1 MIIESNK
8 SLIKYL
14 AGMVN
19 TLPGMFDKHGIGKE
33 ILKAYEYQTS
43 LVIDLPVQDL
53 IKLKEVLFRTNHSF
67 TSGNLDKAKCIVGG
81 VDLIQLYKKE
91 TMPHM
96 MRLIRGLENEI
107 TLKSKSPCT

>member
-19 TLPGMFDKHGIGKE
+19 TMPKMFDRNGIGKS
-33 ILKAYEYQTS
+33 ILEAYEYNTP
-43 LVIDLPVQDL
+43 LVIDLPVDQL
-53 IKLKEVLFRTNHSF
+53 EKLKEVLFRMNHSF
-67 TSGNLDKAKCIVGG
+67 TSGALDKAKCIIGG
-81 VDLIQLYKKE
+81 VDLIKKYKKE

-107 TLKSKSPCT
+107 TLKSN